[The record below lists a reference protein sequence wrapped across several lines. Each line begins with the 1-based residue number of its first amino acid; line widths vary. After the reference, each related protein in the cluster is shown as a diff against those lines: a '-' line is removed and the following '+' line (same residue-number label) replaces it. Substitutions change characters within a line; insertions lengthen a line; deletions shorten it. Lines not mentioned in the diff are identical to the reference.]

1 MQAGTLPFARR
12 RPSGLGLGKALIC
25 VCKLLNLKDKFVSA
39 WVAWGTLAAL
49 VEVCLSVYGFIGRLV
64 SSWMWGMA
72 WAVGYVFGAWVGW
85 CVPGWLADR
94 GVAGGPWGWL
104 LGRWPACSRL
114 RCGAQPWGGGAVTR
128 CALPGAKLR
137 SDNRAKFDVEVRLA
151 AHPPHGLR
159 ASPPAKSPP
168 PRPARHTTLVTG
180 WCAQRES
187 KSRANFD
194 SC

>member
-12 RPSGLGLGKALIC
+12 RPFGLCLGKALISD
-25 VCKLLNLKDKFVSA
+25 CKLLNLNDKFFFA
-39 WVAWGTLAAL
+39 WVAWRTLGAW
-49 VEVCLSVYGFIGRLV
+49 VEVCISVYGFIGRLA
-64 SSWMWGMA
+64 SSRRRGMV
-72 WAVGYVFGAWVGW
+72 WVVGGVFGAWAGLVGW
-85 CVPGWLADR
+85 PWRGGRAVGAAPGPVVRCADCAA
-94 GVAGGPWGWL
+94 VL
-104 LGRWPACSRL
+104 SR
-114 RCGAQPWGGGAVTR
+114 GAVAR
-128 CALPGAKLR
+128 KLAALCPGAKLR
-137 SDNRAKFDVEVRLA
+137 SNSRAKFDVDVRLA